1 MTQWKGKKAEPGEKD
16 AWDKTAKGI
25 YGTFDEPFPYLSTG
39 VPHFSPVLR
48 EAGTPMVARRGRR
61 GEFDR
66 GFLMKNFK
74 ALLFVAVVVAGTAV
88 WAASPERYLHIKVN
102 NPKTE
107 ELVRVNVPLS
117 LAEKVIPAI
126 NHGNLQNG
134 KVHVGHFEANDVD
147 VRAILEAV
155 KSAPEGEFVSVQKP
169 GEEVRVAKEHGQLVA
184 HVKDKGG
191 KERVDVTIPWEV
203 AQALISETTD
213 NQLNISAAI
222 KALQNIGDMTLVTVS
237 GDEESVRIWI
247 DSNNTD
253 GK

>member
-1 MTQWKGKKAEPGEKD
+1 
-16 AWDKTAKGI
+16 
-25 YGTFDEPFPYLSTG
+25 
-39 VPHFSPVLR
+39 
-48 EAGTPMVARRGRR
+48 
-61 GEFDR
+61 
-66 GFLMKNFK
+66 MKSFK
-74 ALLFVAVVVAGTAV
+74 VLLFVAVLVAGTAV
-88 WAASPERYLHIKVN
+88 WAASPECYLHIKVN

-117 LAEKVIPAI
+117 LAEKVLPAI
-126 NHGNLQNG
+126 NHGDLKNG
-134 KVHVGHFEANDVD
+134 KVQVGNFNANDVD
-147 VRAILEAV
+147 VRALLEAV

-237 GDEESVRIWI
+237 GDDESVRIWV
-247 DSNNTD
+247 DSINTD
-253 GK
+253 SK

>member
-1 MTQWKGKKAEPGEKD
+1 V
-16 AWDKTAKGI
+16 KT
-25 YGTFDEPFPYLSTG
+25 
-39 VPHFSPVLR
+39 
-48 EAGTPMVARRGRR
+48 
-61 GEFDR
+61 
-66 GFLMKNFK
+66 FK
-74 ALLFVAVVVAGTAV
+74 TLLLVAVVVGGTVV

-117 LAEKVIPAI
+117 LAEKVLPAI
-126 NHGNLQNG
+126 NHGDLKNG
-134 KVHVGHFEANDVD
+134 NVQVGNFNANDVD
-147 VRAILEAV
+147 VRALLEAV

-184 HVKDKGG
+184 HVRDKGG

-203 AQALISETTD
+203 AQALISETSD
-213 NQLNISAAI
+213 NQLNLSAAI

-237 GDEESVRIWI
+237 GDDESVRIWI

-253 GK
+253 SK